1 MKILDRLALLKA
13 GYTKDE
19 INEMIK
25 ADVEDQKSEQEDDST
40 SEQTDKYADIITAL
54 ANEVKELK
62 TSIQKENIKNSE
74 MSTGAHT
81 VDDAMNVLASL
92 INPDFNKGE
101 ENK

>member
-13 GYTKDE
+13 GYTKEE

-25 ADVEDQKSEQEDDST
+25 AEAEDQKPEQEEAS

>member
-13 GYTKDE
+13 GYTKEE

-25 ADVEDQKSEQEDDST
+25 AEAEDQKPEQEEAS

-62 TSIQKENIKNSE
+62 SSIQKENIKNSE
-74 MSTGAHT
+74 MSAGTHT

>member
-13 GYTKDE
+13 GYTKEE
-19 INEMIK
+19 INDMIK
-25 ADVEDQKSEQEDDST
+25 AEAEDQKPEQDDST

>member
-13 GYTKDE
+13 GYTKEE

-25 ADVEDQKSEQEDDST
+25 AEAEDQKPEQEEDT

-62 TSIQKENIKNSE
+62 SSIQKDNIKNSE

>member
-25 ADVEDQKSEQEDDST
+25 AEAEEQKLEQDEAS

-62 TSIQKENIKNSE
+62 SSIQKENIKNSE

>member
-25 ADVEDQKSEQEDDST
+25 AEAEDQKPEQEEAS

-74 MSTGAHT
+74 MSTGAHN

-101 ENK
+101 DK

>member
-25 ADVEDQKSEQEDDST
+25 AEAEDQKPEQEEAS

-62 TSIQKENIKNSE
+62 SSIQKENIKNSE

>member
-13 GYTKDE
+13 GYTKEE

-25 ADVEDQKSEQEDDST
+25 AEAEDQKPEQEEAS

-62 TSIQKENIKNSE
+62 SSIQKENIKNSE

-81 VDDAMNVLASL
+81 IDDAMNVLASL

>member
-25 ADVEDQKSEQEDDST
+25 AEAEEQKPEQEEAS

-62 TSIQKENIKNSE
+62 SSIQKENIKNSE

-92 INPDFNKGE
+92 INPDFNKGD

>member
-13 GYTKDE
+13 GYTKEE
-19 INEMIK
+19 INDMIK
-25 ADVEDQKSEQEDDST
+25 AEAEEQKPEQEEAS

-62 TSIQKENIKNSE
+62 SSIQKENIKNSE

>member
-13 GYTKDE
+13 GYTKEE

-25 ADVEDQKSEQEDDST
+25 AEAEEQKPEQEEAS

-62 TSIQKENIKNSE
+62 TSIQNENIKNSE

-101 ENK
+101 EK

>member
-25 ADVEDQKSEQEDDST
+25 AEAEEQKPEQEEAS

-62 TSIQKENIKNSE
+62 SSIQKENIKNSE

-101 ENK
+101 EK